1 MDNTSKTQCNGLKV
15 GTERNMNC
23 EDKEK
28 EIPSCC
34 LKAKVSVPEHEAKC
48 HSTVV
53 SGWFSQSQSSSG
65 QSSIMLFNFFCIL
78 EFISSHTYVYVFT
91 IIVKKNIITYFSF
104 FCCLFLNR

>member
-53 SGWFSQSQSSSG
+53 SGWFSLSQSSSG
-65 QSSIMLFNFFCIL
+65 HHQSYYFNFLHSYIYALPLHLIKVFIIIAL
-78 EFISSHTYVYVFT
+78 E
-91 IIVKKNIITYFSF
+91 NN
-104 FCCLFLNR
+104 L

>member
-65 QSSIMLFNFFCIL
+65 QSSIMLFNFF
-78 EFISSHTYVYVFT
+78 FV
-91 IIVKKNIITYFSF
+91 
-104 FCCLFLNR
+104 FLNLFHHTPMFMCLL